1 VGSVLAGVKAG
12 AVASLYFAASVSLF
26 NIVLLYSFKGQV
38 LAFLTQNYPTTC
50 PASATPGI
58 TGTAESCF
66 AVIVGTGVPEA
77 DLLRLAVIAMLF
89 AVGIG
94 VYFDYLPGRTYFRRA
109 FLVVPI
115 IVIGLLFLGLYG
127 LVTDTTQ
134 LVLMV
139 VFESGTA
146 CIYAVILAW
155 LYRRF
160 TREVEFQ
167 GSANSKIL
175 VDSRDVTGKKR
186 TYAVN
191 STHKLVA
198 GDEKTFK
205 GWLVSGGLSVSEPRE
220 AKTSLQVAG
229 DGLLKL
235 R

>member
-1 VGSVLAGVKAG
+1 MGSVLAGVKAG
-12 AVASLYFAASVSLF
+12 VVASLYFASSVSLF
-26 NIVLLYSFKGQV
+26 NVLLLYSFKGQV
-38 LAFLTQNYPTTC
+38 LMFLTQNYPTTC
-50 PASATPGI
+50 PASTTPGAV
-58 TGTAESCF
+58 GTAETCF
-66 AVIVGTGVPEA
+66 SDIVTTGVPEA

-94 VYFDYLPGRTYFRRA
+94 VYFDYLPGRTYFRRT

-115 IVIGLLFLGLYG
+115 IIIGLLFLGLYG

-134 LVLMV
+134 LELMV

-146 CIYAVILAW
+146 CLYAAILAW

-167 GSANSKIL
+167 GSTTSKIM

-198 GDEKTFK
+198 GDEKMFK
-205 GWLVSGGLSVSEPRE
+205 GWLVSGGLTVGEPRE
-220 AKTSLQVAG
+220 ARTSLRVTG
-229 DGLLKL
+229 DGLLKM

>member
-1 VGSVLAGVKAG
+1 MGSVIAGVKAG
-12 AVASLYFAASVSLF
+12 AVASLCFASSVSLF
-26 NIVLLYSFKGQV
+26 NILLLYSFKGQV

-50 PASATPGI
+50 PASATPGVA
-58 TGTAESCF
+58 GTAESCF
-66 AVIVGTGVPEA
+66 AVIVGTGVLQS

-94 VYFDYLPGRTYFRRA
+94 VYFDFLPGRTYFRRT
-109 FLVVPI
+109 FIVVPI

-139 VFESGTA
+139 VFESGA
-146 CIYAVILAW
+146 AFLYAVILAW

-167 GSANSKIL
+167 GSATSKIM
-175 VDSRDVTGKKR
+175 VDRRDVTGKKR
-186 TYAVN
+186 TFTIN

-198 GDEKTFK
+198 ADEKTFR
-205 GWLVSGGLSVSEPRE
+205 GWLVSGGLTVNEPRE
-220 AKTSLQVAG
+220 AKTSLKVTG

>member
-12 AVASLYFAASVSLF
+12 AVASFCFASSVSLF
-26 NIVLLYSFKGQV
+26 NILLLYSFKGQV
-38 LAFLTQNYPTTC
+38 LTFLTQSYPTTC
-50 PASATPGI
+50 PASVTPGVA
-58 TGTAESCF
+58 GTAETCF
-66 AVIVGTGVPEA
+66 DDIVITGVPEA

-94 VYFDYLPGRTYFRRA
+94 VYFDYLPGRTYFRRT

-127 LVTDTTQ
+127 LVTDATQ

-139 VFESGTA
+139 VFESGAA
-146 CIYAVILAW
+146 CLYAVILAW

-167 GSANSKIL
+167 GSATSKIM

-191 STHKLVA
+191 STHKLA
-198 GDEKTFK
+198 AADEKTFR
-205 GWLVSGGLSVSEPRE
+205 GWLVSGGLTVSEPRE
-220 AKTSLQVAG
+220 AKTSLQVTG